1 MSVVLGK
8 RLRADPGVKPAR
20 HRAEVTGMLSGED
33 PLAQLCRL
41 FPAVPRDALAEVLGA
56 CAGDFQAAV
65 VKARSLFTCQ
75 EAEDLVDKCAV
86 AASLPEAAHVI
97 ETGLRAYH
105 EARRESSSAGVKQVE
120 SLLRENSA
128 LKKLVRFLH
137 DKLQKVSAEAEEG
150 DRIRGEIEREREVKA
165 ALLFHLHRCSG

>member
-33 PLAQLCRL
+33 PLGQLCRL
-41 FPAVPRDALAEVLGA
+41 FPAVPRDALAGVLDA
-56 CAGDFQAAV
+56 CAGDFQAAAV
-65 VKARSLFTCQ
+65 RARSLFTCQ

-86 AASLPEAAHVI
+86 ATSLPQAAHAI
-97 ETGLRAYH
+97 ETGLREYH
-105 EARRESSSAGVKQVE
+105 DARREGPSPGVKQVE
-120 SLLRENSA
+120 HLLRENSA

-137 DKLQKVSAEAEEG
+137 DRLQKVSAEAEEG
-150 DRIRGEIEREREVKA
+150 DRIRGEIERERQVKA
-165 ALLFHLHRCSG
+165 ALLFHLHRCNG